1 MSEHKLYKNFSGS
14 LKHAT
19 YPITSDECVKTVVGW
34 HYEVPDRHVLPD
46 CGMCEDDYALVD
58 DELIYQCRDR
68 KWVFDL
74 EQTKVFHQYRNHPH
88 VVKTSIKA
96 DPVAGIEFSSKPR
109 DEWSMGNWI
118 AHVGGGIRSDHCVVF
133 GSVMAVDAMIKQIIN
148 TIKKSDH
155 LKREAGPLTVKLT
168 GGTQYQRF
176 VVAMDIAGGLNSMNV
191 TSGPGLAET
200 IALENGKG
208 GLTFEK
214 AAVVMAAIEVS
225 GGITVDIEVS
235 PKDQDN
241 G

>member
-1 MSEHKLYKNFSGS
+1 MSEQQKYAAKLVECGNKELIAWQYSGN
-14 LKHAT
+14 T
-19 YPITSDECVKTVVGW
+19 RFE
-34 HYEVPDRHVLPD
+34 LPD
-46 CGMCEDDYALVD
+46 MGAGEGDTALVD
-58 DELIYQCRDR
+58 NELVYTYLDG
-68 KWVFDL
+68 KWVFDAIATYTL
-74 EQTKVFHQYRNHPH
+74 YTIQQEENNVELINTAP
-88 VVKTSIKA
+88 

-133 GSVMAVDAMIKQIIN
+133 GSVMAVDAMIKQIF
-148 TIKKSDH
+148 TSIKKSDH

-176 VVAMDIAGGLNSMNV
+176 VVAMDVAGGLNNMNV

>member
-1 MSEHKLYKNFSGS
+1 MSEHTVHLIHSKGLNSAEIISSWNYAARTKFELPEVGASDWDTALIDNELVYTYKEG
-14 LKHAT
+14 K
-19 YPITSDECVKTVVGW
+19 W
-34 HYEVPDRHVLPD
+34 H
-46 CGMCEDDYALVD
+46 
-58 DELIYQCRDR
+58 
-68 KWVFDL
+68 FDL
-74 EQTKVFHQYRNHPH
+74 KGTAALAEL
-88 VVKTSIKA
+88 KTRDDVEFTGNDIG
-96 DPVAGIEFSSKPR
+96 PVAGIEFSSAPR
-109 DEWSMGNWI
+109 SEWSMGNWI

-133 GSVMAVDAMIKQIIN
+133 GSVMAVDAMIKQIIT

-225 GGITVDIEVS
+225 GGVTVDIEVS

>member
-1 MSEHKLYKNFSGS
+1 MSEHTVHLVHSEGPNAAEIISSWNYAARTKFELRDVG
-14 LKHAT
+14 A
-19 YPITSDECVKTVVGW
+19 SDW
-34 HYEVPDRHVLPD
+34 DS
-46 CGMCEDDYALVD
+46 ALVD
-58 DELIYQCRDR
+58 NELVYTYKEGQ
-68 KWVFDL
+68 WHFDL
-74 EQTKVFHQYRNHPH
+74 KGTAVLAKLMLKEGVELTGNDL
-88 VVKTSIKA
+88 

-109 DEWSMGNWI
+109 DEWTMGNWI

-133 GSVMAVDAMIKQIIN
+133 GSVMAVDAMIKQIF
-148 TIKKSDH
+148 TSIKKSDH

-176 VVAMDIAGGLNSMNV
+176 VVAMDVAGGLNNMNV

-225 GGITVDIEVS
+225 GGIKVDIELS
-235 PKDQDN
+235 PGDEDN